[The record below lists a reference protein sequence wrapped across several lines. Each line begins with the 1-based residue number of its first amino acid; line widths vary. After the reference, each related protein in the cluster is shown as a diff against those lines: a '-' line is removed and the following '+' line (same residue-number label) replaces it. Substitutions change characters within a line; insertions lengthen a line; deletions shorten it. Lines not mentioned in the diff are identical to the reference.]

1 MCLIIDITRKI
12 SGLNMSTRAVLT
24 QISLKMV
31 NFSSFWRFFS
41 FSDPYST
48 STMAVIM
55 VNRVFFCSKMH
66 QHKKT
71 GRNLALYIDNKKIL
85 TEMSKKM
92 TIFWRF
98 FYIFTTLG
106 PLNCSRGLET
116 EIRCFH
122 YLYWDM
128 LVQNGMSHAM
138 FNPMNNLFTAFE
150 NIVWNLTA
158 RYAFSRYFRDY
169 FAIFIHDKCSDM
181 VFQIRLIILHLLI
194 CDKHMFWAIAGELGR
209 LEYGW
214 WRHYLWGAISPTCY
228 HISDV
233 YPP

>member
-1 MCLIIDITRKI
+1 MIFFGSMCLIIDITRKI

-55 VNRVFFCSKMH
+55 ANRVFFVRRCINI
-66 QHKKT
+66 KKP

-106 PLNCSRGLET
+106 PLNGMNTLHGGPLLNELKMKL
-116 EIRCFH
+116 IVCF
-122 YLYWDM
+122 
-128 LVQNGMSHAM
+128 N
-138 FNPMNNLFTAFE
+138 
-150 NIVWNLTA
+150 
-158 RYAFSRYFRDY
+158 R
-169 FAIFIHDKCSDM
+169 
-181 VFQIRLIILHLLI
+181 HL
-194 CDKHMFWAIAGELGR
+194 
-209 LEYGW
+209 
-214 WRHYLWGAISPTCY
+214 
-228 HISDV
+228 
-233 YPP
+233 